1 MTKIPSDDPRA
12 AHKASDV
19 DIDAPELS
27 ELMRGRNRWVLAT
40 TRRDRRPQMSLV
52 TGGMTPEHTLLVSTY
67 PERVKARNVRRD
79 PRVSVLVMGE
89 GFNDAWIQIDGT
101 ATVIDMPHATDH
113 LIDYY
118 RCISGEH
125 PDWDEYRAAMIEQG
139 KCVIRI
145 VPQRWSP
152 LSKGGFPP
160 SLFGD

>member
-1 MTKIPSDDPRA
+1 MAKIPRDDPRA
-12 AHKASDV
+12 ANMSSDV
-19 DIDAPELS
+19 ALDAGELDS
-27 ELMRGRNRWVLAT
+27 HLRGLHRWVLAT
-40 TRRDRRPQMSLV
+40 TRRDRRPQLSLV
-52 TGGMTPEHTLLVSTY
+52 TGGMTPEHVLLVSTY

-79 PRVSVLVMGE
+79 PHVSVLVMGE

-101 ATVIDMPHATDH
+101 ATVIDMPHAADH
-113 LIDYY
+113 LVDYY

-125 PDWDEYRAAMIEQG
+125 PDWNEYRAAMVEQG

-160 SLFGD
+160 SLFED